1 MCELAGQ
8 EYLINPC
15 VRLDA
20 MGLNPEVGY
29 SLDENYNLTQSLMG
43 NLSLF

>member
-43 NLSLF
+43 DLLLF